1 MKIRETQNYIALI
14 PETKEEKKIL
24 AEKENEIR
32 FDLVN
37 HFNDLVKQAKNE
49 ETRRKGNKKSV

>member
-1 MKIRETQNYIALI
+1 MKIRETQNDIALI